1 MTSRTTVLAVIIA
14 LGLVAVGCLASATA
28 IVLSG
33 DKAPDQLWTLGATAV
48 GALASV
54 LASTRST
61 LGPNDTE
68 PTTVQ
73 ATVAMRAEAPAAV
86 VVEPAP
92 LAPRFDA

>member
-1 MTSRTTVLAVIIA
+1 MTSRATVLAVVIA
-14 LGLVAVGCLASATA
+14 LGIVAIGTLGAATT
-28 IVLSG
+28 IVLCG
-33 DKAPDQLWTLGATAV
+33 KQAPDQLWTLGATAV

-73 ATVAMRAEAPAAV
+73 GTVQVAP
-86 VVEPAP
+86 PP
-92 LAPRFDA
+92 NGGQGLTR

>member
-1 MTSRTTVLAVIIA
+1 MTSRMTVLAVVIF
-14 LGLVAVGCLASATA
+14 LGLVAVGTLGAATI

-33 DKAPDQLWTLGATAV
+33 KTAPDQLWTLGATAV

-73 ATVAMRAEAPAAV
+73 GTVQVVPPAGNPQGVA
-86 VVEPAP
+86 
-92 LAPRFDA
+92 R